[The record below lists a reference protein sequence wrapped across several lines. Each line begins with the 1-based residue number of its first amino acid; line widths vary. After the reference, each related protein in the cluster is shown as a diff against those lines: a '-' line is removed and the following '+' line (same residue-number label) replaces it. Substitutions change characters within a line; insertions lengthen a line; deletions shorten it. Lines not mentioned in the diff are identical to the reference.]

1 MALTIDLAAAAP
13 HLADAEFAAWAS
25 SQTIFLSS
33 VMGELASERREL
45 VAALRAAGLQ
55 EVRWF
60 EELGGRDE
68 AAQEAYLTEVRA
80 STIYLGLLGDEYGA
94 MLPTG
99 DYAGFSAT
107 HAEYL
112 EARDSG
118 KRISFWARDPG
129 GAGDVREGNARKFL
143 NDVRA
148 FHVTGSFRSID
159 DLGPGVLR
167 RLREIAVEDLAPW
180 VKLGDI
186 IIRGKRITAGAKSV
200 TIEARMYDR
209 AVLRALQQAAGHG
222 SGQWNRTD
230 ELAIS
235 FLDESGRGRVENL
248 DISSTST
255 AFADV
260 TLTASFER
268 SGLNQMRMGMNGLS
282 ADDVVEF
289 SLRAALFGEELPR
302 ELSRFGLRDVED
314 PWAGLSALRLSED
327 SVASL
332 ARLLL
337 VERLLGAGDAS
348 AIEQFRLGGLRDRK
362 RKVELTYWEPK
373 VYTNQPPK
381 MRTISGERAW
391 G

>member
-1 MALTIDLAAAAP
+1 MPLTIDLTAAAP
-13 HLADAEFAAWAS
+13 HLSDAEFAAWAS

-33 VMGELASERREL
+33 VMGEFAYERREL

-60 EELGGRDE
+60 EELGGRDD

-80 STIYLGLLGDEYGA
+80 STIYVGLIGDEYGS

-112 EARDSG
+112 EARDTG
-118 KRISFWARDPG
+118 KRISFWAREPG
-129 GAGDVREGNARKFL
+129 DAREGHARKFL
-143 NDVRA
+143 DEVRN
-148 FHVTGSFRSID
+148 FHVTGSFQTID
-159 DLGPGVLR
+159 DLAPGVLR

-180 VKLGDI
+180 VKLGDT

-200 TIEARMYDR
+200 AIEARVYDR

-222 SGQWNRTD
+222 DQWNRTD

-235 FLDESGRGRVENL
+235 FLDESGRGRIESL
-248 DISSTST
+248 DVSATST

-260 TLTASFER
+260 TSTASFAR

-282 ADDVVEF
+282 ADEVVEC

-302 ELSRFGLRDVED
+302 ELSMFGLPDVED
-314 PWAGLSALRLSED
+314 PWAGLSAMRLSED

-348 AIEQFRLGGLRDRK
+348 AIEQFRLGAQRNGR
-362 RKVELTYWEPK
+362 RKVELTYLEPK
-373 VYTNQPPK
+373 VYTNALAA
-381 MRTISGERAW
+381 MRTISGARTW

>member
-1 MALTIDLAAAAP
+1 
-13 HLADAEFAAWAS
+13 
-25 SQTIFLSS
+25 
-33 VMGELASERREL
+33 
-45 VAALRAAGLQ
+45 
-55 EVRWF
+55 
-60 EELGGRDE
+60 
-68 AAQEAYLTEVRA
+68 
-80 STIYLGLLGDEYGA
+80 
-94 MLPTG
+94 
-99 DYAGFSAT
+99 
-107 HAEYL
+107 
-112 EARDSG
+112 
-118 KRISFWARDPG
+118 
-129 GAGDVREGNARKFL
+129 
-143 NDVRA
+143 
-148 FHVTGSFRSID
+148 VTGSFRSID
-159 DLGPGVLR
+159 DLAPGVLR

-200 TIEARMYDR
+200 TIEARVYDR

-235 FLDESGRGRVENL
+235 FLDESGRGRIENL
-248 DISSTST
+248 DVSATST

-268 SGLNQMRMGMNGLS
+268 SGLNQMRMGMQGLS
-282 ADDVVEF
+282 ADDVVEL

-302 ELSRFGLRDVED
+302 ELSMFGLRDVED
-314 PWAGLSALRLSED
+314 PWAGLSAVRLSED

-348 AIEQFRLGGLRDRK
+348 AIEQFRLGALRDRK
-362 RKVELTYWEPK
+362 RKVELTYCEPK
-373 VYTNQPPK
+373 VYANQPPA
-381 MRTISGERAW
+381 MRTVSGERSW

>member
-1 MALTIDLAAAAP
+1 MPLTIDLTAAAP
-13 HLADAEFAAWAS
+13 HVSDAESATWAS

-45 VAALRAAGLQ
+45 VAALRAVGLQ

-60 EELGGRDE
+60 EELGGRDD

-80 STIYLGLLGDEYGA
+80 STIYVGLLGDEYGG

-112 EARDSG
+112 EARDTG
-118 KRISFWARDPG
+118 KRISFWAREPG
-129 GAGDVREGNARKFL
+129 DGREGHARKFL
-143 NDVRA
+143 DEVRV
-148 FHVTGSFRSID
+148 FHVTGSFRTID
-159 DLGPGVLR
+159 DLAPGVLR

-180 VKLGDI
+180 VKLDDL
-186 IIRGKRITAGAKSV
+186 IIRGKRITAGAKNV
-200 TIEARMYDR
+200 TIEARVYDR

-222 SGQWNRTD
+222 DQWNRTD
-230 ELAIS
+230 ELAIG
-235 FLDESGRGRVENL
+235 FLDESGRGRIENL
-248 DISSTST
+248 DVSATST

-268 SGLNQMRMGMNGLS
+268 AGLNQMRMGMQGLS
-282 ADDVVEF
+282 ADDVVER

-302 ELSRFGLRDVED
+302 ELSMFGLRDVED
-314 PWAGLSALRLSED
+314 PWTGLSAVRLSED

-348 AIEQFRLGGLRDRK
+348 AIEQFRLGALRNGK
-362 RKVELTYWEPK
+362 RKVALTYWEPK
-373 VYTNQPPK
+373 VYSNAAPE
-381 MRTISGERAW
+381 MRTVSGERAW